1 MKFYYIEPHI
11 LVILPGI
18 KVISDNQTLNQM
30 DVTFENSS
38 PEPSVCEN
46 CSASVVSTQKFCSQ
60 CSFPANGSDDEK
72 RNFRLHVSSRK
83 RFLSDAQDKIK
94 SSKIIIF
101 GLAGL
106 FFLVGLIMG
115 FGKDDFVSMVTNIF
129 LCIVFLI
136 LAAWCTHNP
145 FGATLTALII
155 YGTLLVV
162 NAFVDPT
169 TILSGIILKV
179 IIITA
184 LVKGIRSA
192 QEAQKYFSELE
203 KLKAAPVNG

>member
-1 MKFYYIEPHI
+1 MEPHI
-11 LVILPGI
+11 LVIMPDI
-18 KVISDNQTLNQM
+18 KVISDDQTLNQM
-30 DVTFENSS
+30 DVIFEKSS

-60 CSFPANGSDDEK
+60 CSYPANGSEEEQ

-106 FFLVGLIMG
+106 FFIVGLIMG
-115 FGKDDFVSMVTNIF
+115 FGSDDFVSMVTNIF

-155 YGTLLVV
+155 YGTILVV
-162 NAFVDPT
+162 NAFADPT

-192 QEAQKYFSELE
+192 QEAQKYLSELE
-203 KLKAAPVNG
+203 KLKAVSVNG